1 MLILNGEGLGIGA
14 VLLAIVAPALWLGS
28 GGGPNWADQNQA
40 LGQKLAGGW
49 LATIE
54 IPSFG
59 ITAEIMLNLT
69 ADGCVIMNGQLLN
82 PFFGGLGMNTT
93 AHGTWKR
100 TGPNQIE
107 VHALLFEQ
115 NDNGVTYVYEK
126 GRCNLTLKERGTILE
141 GAMEIN
147 LIQTK
152 DVDPKPDPLAP
163 VPGSV
168 WIPASITA
176 RPIWFPADL

>member
-1 MLILNGEGLGIGA
+1 MKKKLLLV
-14 VLLAIVAPALWLGS
+14 VLLAVATPALWLGS
-28 GGGPNWADQNQA
+28 GGSPNWADQNQA

-54 IPSFG
+54 IPSLG
-59 ITAEIMLNLT
+59 IAAEVLLNLND
-69 ADGCVIMNGQLLN
+69 DGGMVMNGQLLN

-100 TGPNQIE
+100 TGPNEIE
-107 VHALLFEQ
+107 GCALLFEQ
-115 NDNGVTYVYEK
+115 NDSGVTYIYEK
-126 GRCNLTLKERGTILE
+126 GRMQLTLKEGGTMLE
-141 GAMEIN
+141 GPFEIN
-147 LIQTK
+147 LILVK
-152 DVDPKPDPLAP
+152 DVTPKPDPLAP
-163 VPGSV
+163 VPAGN